1 MEIQFVDEN
10 GNEII
15 EFNDAVISISEI
27 NCNIEIAESEDSKKL
42 LELLSENS

>member
-27 NCNIEIAESEDSKKL
+27 NCNIEIAESEDSKNKPNKGL
-42 LELLSENS
+42 QEP